1 MTEPY
6 AEPPSTPSVQPL
18 WAQLGPGPTTQH
30 PGVPPQTAQNPQMYP
45 AQIYPAQAYPAQAL
59 PEQPPAQPP
68 RRRRTGMIISIL
80 LAAVVLL
87 CGGGGITAYL
97 LVQNAQPRGATEPKA
112 AIEGFLTAVF
122 TNHDSFE
129 AANFVCPAARDK
141 NELAHLVSDVKMFEE
156 KYSSPRTGWD
166 YPPVQ
171 PDGKQAS
178 ATVKLTLTT
187 DNDQIAEKQIL
198 LLLVDD
204 RGWWVC
210 DVEAAT

>member
-1 MTEPY
+1 
-6 AEPPSTPSVQPL
+6 
-18 WAQLGPGPTTQH
+18 
-30 PGVPPQTAQNPQMYP
+30 MYP
-45 AQIYPAQAYPAQAL
+45 AQVYPAMGHL
-59 PEQPPAQPP
+59 EQPPAQTP
-68 RRRRTGMIISIL
+68 RKRRTGLIISIV

-122 TNHDSFE
+122 TNHNSIE
-129 AANFVCPAARDK
+129 AANFVCPAARDD
-141 NELAHLVSDVKMFEE
+141 NELAHLVSDVKVFEE
-156 KYSSPRTGWD
+156 KYASPRTRWE

-187 DNDQIAEKQIL
+187 DNDQIAEKQIR